1 MASTY
6 DGNDNYVEE
15 YSEDPSGKNGLIE
28 EKTHTLQQIS
38 STIDSVQKLYSM
50 YNQAREIEAKTEQMR
65 YWSDVKITEI
75 TAKYKSCQ
83 DFLEKSFGERET
95 ALDKH
100 YKLLDD
106 AIEKGD
112 RELIIHALHGISGIV
127 TTSPLSDFEKFVELY
142 NDTSKPLLD
151 F

>member
-1 MASTY
+1 
-6 DGNDNYVEE
+6 
-15 YSEDPSGKNGLIE
+15 
-28 EKTHTLQQIS
+28 
-38 STIDSVQKLYSM
+38 M

-65 YWSDVKITEI
+65 YWSDVKSTEI